1 MSTTPVTVYVN
12 GKLITSDP
20 DQPTAEAIAVADG
33 HLLAVG
39 SEREAR
45 AAARPPGSS
54 TSAAGA

>member
-1 MSTTPVTVYVN
+1 VSTTPVTVYVN

-45 AAARPPGSS
+45 AAGPAARVVEPG
-54 TSAAGA
+54 GR